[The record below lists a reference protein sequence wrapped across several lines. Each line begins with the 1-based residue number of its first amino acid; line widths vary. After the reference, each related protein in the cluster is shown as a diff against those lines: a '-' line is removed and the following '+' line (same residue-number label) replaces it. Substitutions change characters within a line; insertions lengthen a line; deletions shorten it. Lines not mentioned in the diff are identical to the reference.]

1 MALRAFTLLCNTH
14 HHRSPQ
20 FFTFLN
26 WHLNWWR
33 CRLHG
38 HAFEQALGV
47 GDGQGGLACC
57 RPWVAWRWTWLS
69 NWTDWLELTLSPRN
83 TNSHSPS
90 PPKATQTRKSGKATK
105 IQVFLM
111 AKPLSFPRHAAGG
124 VEATAVGYHRLPPAA
139 HSPLLEDCPDWRIWR
154 ITTAQQHFSQLVF
167 WLGSGLEFCNTSML
181 WMETFRLL
189 WKMCLCLAS

>member
-1 MALRAFTLLCNTH
+1 MALPT
-14 HHRSPQ
+14 
-20 FFTFLN
+20 
-26 WHLNWWR
+26 
-33 CRLHG
+33 
-38 HAFEQALGV
+38 
-47 GDGQGGLACC
+47 ACTC
-57 RPWVAWRWTWLS
+57 VWASSGSWRWTGRPGVLQAMGS
-69 NWTDWLELTLSPRN
+69 HGDGHDLATELTDWNWHCPHETLTPILL
-83 TNSHSPS
+83 
-90 PPKATQTRKSGKATK
+90 PPHKATQTRKSGKATK

-124 VEATAVGYHRLPPAA
+124 VEATAVGYHWLPPAA